1 MLVDPWW
8 TRRDAPAWMRLAEA
22 RSRPPLRLGRRKE
35 LPLRCRVC
43 FPRRSWVTKLTMDLG
58 RLLLRLTIGGTFF
71 VHGTQKLFGWFGGY
85 GPDGT
90 GQFFESL
97 GLPPGRRNAI
107 AAGSTETGCGILIAL
122 GLATPLAAAGLSAV
136 MITALRTAIWN
147 DGFKPATGE
156 HEVLLAVA
164 ALALTDTGPGAP
176 SLDSALEVERSG
188 PGWMLAALGAGAA
201 GSAVAI
207 SMGRQPAA
215 PAPAAP
221 AETPAAPE
229 APPAPEARTS

>member
-1 MLVDPWW
+1 
-8 TRRDAPAWMRLAEA
+8 
-22 RSRPPLRLGRRKE
+22 
-35 LPLRCRVC
+35 
-43 FPRRSWVTKLTMDLG
+43 MDLG

-71 VHGTQKLFGWFGGY
+71 VHGTQKLFRWFGGY

-97 GLPPGRRNAI
+97 GLRPGRRNAI
-107 AAGSTETGCGILIAL
+107 AAGSTETGCGILVAL

-147 DGFKPATGE
+147 EGFKPATGE
-156 HEVLLAVA
+156 HEVLLAVG
-164 ALALTDTGPGAP
+164 ALALTDSGPGAL
-176 SLDSALEVERSG
+176 SLDSALGLERSG

-201 GSAVAI
+201 GSALAI
-207 SMGRQPAA
+207 SRGRRQPAA

-221 AETPAAPE
+221 AEAPATPE